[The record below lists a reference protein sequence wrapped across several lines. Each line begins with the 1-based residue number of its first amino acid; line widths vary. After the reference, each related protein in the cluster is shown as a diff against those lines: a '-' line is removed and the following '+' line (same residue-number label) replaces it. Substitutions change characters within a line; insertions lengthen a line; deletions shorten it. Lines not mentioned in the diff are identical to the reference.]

1 MTELIALCSKG
12 NALPITR
19 PLASAATIVLP
30 KLLLNAETMQAHSA
44 YIGPDW
50 KYLLIMPGDTIIAY
64 AYINEVTAV
73 GFNTRT
79 NLGGRFPVDIAK
91 KVNL

>member
-1 MTELIALCSKG
+1 
-12 NALPITR
+12 
-19 PLASAATIVLP
+19 
-30 KLLLNAETMQAHSA
+30 
-44 YIGPDW
+44 
-50 KYLLIMPGDTIIAY
+50 MPRDTIIAY

-91 KVNL
+91 KVNPQPHEKVKIFIAINPPDMHDTTLSYFGYMTRQYVRVCKWEKDMR